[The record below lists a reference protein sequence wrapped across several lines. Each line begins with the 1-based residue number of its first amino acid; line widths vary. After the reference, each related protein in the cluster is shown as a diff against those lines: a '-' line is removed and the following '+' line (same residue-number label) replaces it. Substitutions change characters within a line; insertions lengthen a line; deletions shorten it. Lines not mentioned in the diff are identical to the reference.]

1 MKRPT
6 QKETNPFPYS
16 DSNKRY
22 RTYDW
27 FLRERFGCKVAK
39 IPLAA
44 DFTCP
49 NIDGKKG
56 VGGCIYCASGSGK
69 FNAPVCMPIEEQYET
84 MLASMRKKWN
94 VTKTIPYFQAHT
106 NTYAPTRVLEPMFR
120 RAVSLP
126 GAVGLAVAT
135 RADCISKS
143 CARLLS
149 DIGKETFPTVEL
161 GLQTAND
168 NTATLIN
175 RCHSYGDFLRGY
187 YLLKE
192 SGNIGICVHLILG
205 LPGETREDMLR
216 TVKQVAMLRPEQVKF
231 HLLYVLKDTPLGNM
245 YLSGSYTPMTREEYV
260 SVLAEALEYLPPET
274 VIGRVTG
281 DAPAADLLAP
291 EWSRKKLTVIDE
303 LDKLL
308 FESARYQGIANQSAT
323 L

>member
-1 MKRPT
+1 MKKPT
-6 QKETNPFPYS
+6 QRETNPFPYS

-22 RTYDW
+22 RTYDH

-56 VGGCIYCASGSGK
+56 VGGCIYCASGSGQ
-69 FNAPVCMPIEEQYET
+69 FNAPACVPIEEQYSM
-84 MLASMRKKWN
+84 MLEGMRKKWN

-106 NTYAPTRVLEPMFR
+106 NTYAPTEKLKKLFE
-120 RAVSLP
+120 AALKLD

-149 DIGKETFPTVEL
+149 DIGSRTFLTVEL

-168 NTATLIN
+168 RTAEKIN
-175 RCHSYGDFLRGY
+175 RCHSYADFLRGY
-187 YLLKE
+187 SLLRE
-192 SGNIGICVHLILG
+192 AGNINICVHLIFG
-205 LPGETREDMLR
+205 LPGETRADMLN
-216 TVKQVAMLRPEQVKF
+216 TVKEVAKLRPEQVKF
-231 HLLYVLKDTPLGNM
+231 HLLYALRDTVLGDM
-245 YLSGSYTPMTREEYV
+245 YLRGEYEPMTREEYV
-260 SVLAEALEYLPPET
+260 SVLCEALEYLPPET

-308 FESARYQGIANQSAT
+308 FESNKYQGIRFKSV
-323 L
+323 

>member
-6 QKETNPFPYS
+6 QIETNPFPYS

-22 RTYDW
+22 RTYDY
-27 FLRERFGCKVAK
+27 FLRDKFGCKVAK
-39 IPLAA
+39 IPLAG

-49 NIDGKKG
+49 NLDGKKG
-56 VGGCIYCASGSGK
+56 TGGCIYCASGSGK
-69 FNAPVCMPIEEQYET
+69 FNAPACLPIKEQYDV
-84 MLASMRKKWN
+84 MLTGLRKKWN

-106 NTYAPTRVLEPMFR
+106 NTYAPTEKLKALFEEAISLE
-120 RAVSLP
+120 

-143 CARLLS
+143 CARMLS
-149 DIGKETFPTVEL
+149 EIGKKTFLTVEL

-168 NTATLIN
+168 KTAELIN
-175 RCHSYGDFLRGY
+175 RCHSYADFLRGY
-187 YLLKE
+187 SLLRNA
-192 SGNIGICVHLILG
+192 GNINVCIHLIFG
-205 LPGETREDMLR
+205 LPGETREDMIN
-216 TVKQVAMLRPEQVKF
+216 TVKEVARLKPEQVKF
-231 HLLYVLKDTPLGNM
+231 HLLYVLKDTALGDM
-245 YLSGSYTPMTREEYV
+245 YQRGEYEPMTREEYI
-260 SVLAEALEYLPPET
+260 SVIAEALEYLPKET

-308 FESARYQGIANQSAT
+308 FETQKYQGIGFDE

>member
-6 QKETNPFPYS
+6 QRETNPFPYS

-27 FLRERFGCKVAK
+27 FLREKFGCKVAK

-49 NIDGKKG
+49 NLDGKKG
-56 VGGCIYCASGSGK
+56 TGGCIYCASGSGS
-69 FNAPVCMPIEEQYET
+69 FNAPASLPLEVQYDK
-84 MLASMRKKWN
+84 MLEAMRKKWN

-106 NTYAPTRVLEPMFR
+106 NTYAPTSVLEPMFR
-120 RAVSLP
+120 RAIDLP

-135 RADCISKS
+135 RADCISRS
-143 CARLLS
+143 CADMLS
-149 DIGKETFPTVEL
+149 DIGSGTFLTVEL

-168 NTATLIN
+168 KTAALIN
-175 RCHSYGDFLRGY
+175 RCHSYDDFLRGY
-187 YLLKE
+187 WLLK
-192 SGNIGICVHLILG
+192 SRDNVNVCVHLILG
-205 LPGETREDMLR
+205 LPGESRSEMIN
-216 TVKQVAMLRPEQVKF
+216 TVRQVAALRPEQVKF
-231 HLLYVLKDTPLGNM
+231 HLLYVLRDTVLGEM
-245 YLSGSYTPMTREEYV
+245 YNRGEYVPMEKEEYI
-260 SVLAEALEYLPPET
+260 SVLAEALEYLPAET

-291 EWSRKKLTVIDE
+291 EWSKKKLTVIDE

-308 FESARYQGIANQSAT
+308 YTSNRYQGILYT
-323 L
+323 P

>member
-6 QKETNPFPYS
+6 QRETNPFPYS

-22 RTYDW
+22 RTYDY
-27 FLRERFGCKVAK
+27 FLREKFGSKVAK
-39 IPLAA
+39 IPLAG

-49 NIDGKKG
+49 NLDGKKG

-69 FNAPVCMPIEEQYET
+69 FNAPACLPIEEQYNV
-84 MLASMRKKWN
+84 MLDTMRKKWN

-106 NTYAPTRVLEPMFR
+106 NTYAPTEKLEKLFR
-120 RAVSLP
+120 EALSLD

-149 DIGKETFPTVEL
+149 DIGKETFLTVEL

-168 NTATLIN
+168 KTAELIN
-175 RCHSYGDFLRGY
+175 RCHSYADFLRGY
-187 YLLKE
+187 NLLRE
-192 SGNIGICVHLILG
+192 AGNINVCIHLIFG
-205 LPGETREDMLR
+205 LPGETREDMIN
-216 TVKQVAMLRPEQVKF
+216 TVKAVARLKPEQVKF
-231 HLLYVLKDTPLGNM
+231 HLLYVLKDTALGDI
-245 YLSGSYTPMTREEYV
+245 YLRGEYTPMTREEYI
-260 SVLAEALEYLPPET
+260 SVIAEALEYLPKET

-308 FESARYQGIANQSAT
+308 FETQKYQGIGFKE